1 MGARPWH
8 PRNFRTSRL
17 APADFEVLLCT
28 KFTVYVKSRG
38 LILRVMSSETRSVCV
53 KHNLNT
59 RHWLVNAL
67 VTWHVSY
74 KITTLTWTASSDMRT
89 LFFFL
94 KRISVQHTGSR
105 KHTSQAKKRQAH
117 KQKHTSKPSNIRQVF
132 VCGRRACAA
141 LAARVRQPHYTD
153 LWAEP
158 RQQQQQQALNVKS
171 AAEARLQQCSSL
183 AADNNMEDML
193 RLSRPELEVEQLNCL
208 TEQPQTD

>member
-1 MGARPWH
+1 MCVIAWVFNKARH
-8 PRNFRTSRL
+8 FYGSSRIKL
-17 APADFEVLLCT
+17 LRQNNLEVKDSQLL
-28 KFTVYVKSRG
+28 TVSLESQIPLKHHGCVSNKS
-38 LILRVMSSETRSVCV
+38 LLNVNSSIRYEDPIC
-53 KHNLNT
+53 
-59 RHWLVNAL
+59 
-67 VTWHVSY
+67 
-74 KITTLTWTASSDMRT
+74 
-89 LFFFL
+89 FL

-158 RQQQQQQALNVKS
+158 RQQQQQQQALNVKS